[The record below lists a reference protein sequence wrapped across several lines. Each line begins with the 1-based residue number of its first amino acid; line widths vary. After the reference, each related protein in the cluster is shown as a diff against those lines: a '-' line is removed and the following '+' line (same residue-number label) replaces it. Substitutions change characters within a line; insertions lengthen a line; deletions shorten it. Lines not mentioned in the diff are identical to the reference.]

1 VALFYGQRPLNN
13 LAEFLGRVR
22 ARRPRRKHKSA
33 DVFRPSRYHIPFYMK
48 QKRKSKK
55 LLQIYKKLLSAIGPR
70 YWWPADSPF
79 EVIIGAI
86 LTQNTSWKNVEK
98 AIGALKEKNLLDP
111 IRLYSLDEKNL
122 AKTIKSSGF
131 FNIKAKRIKNFME
144 FLFERHQGRLKKMF
158 SENAH
163 SLRETLLKINGIGP
177 ETADSILLYAGEKPF
192 FVVDAYTKR
201 ILSRHNLI
209 SKTAGYDEIQEL
221 FMKNLKN
228 DVHIFNEY
236 HALLVYIGKYF
247 CKRVPICEKCPMK
260 GL

>member
-1 VALFYGQRPLNN
+1 
-13 LAEFLGRVR
+13 
-22 ARRPRRKHKSA
+22 
-33 DVFRPSRYHIPFYMK
+33 MT

-70 YWWPADSPF
+70 HWWPADSPF

-98 AIGALKEKNLLDP
+98 SIEALKEKNLLDP
-111 IRLYSLDEKNL
+111 IRIYSLDEKHL
-122 AKTIKSSGF
+122 AKIIKSSGF
-131 FNIKAKRIKNFME
+131 FNLKAKRIKNFME
-144 FLFERHQGRLKKMF
+144 FLFEHHQGRLKKMF

-163 SLRETLLKINGIGP
+163 SLRETFLKINGIGP

-201 ILSRHNLI
+201 ILLRHNLI

-247 CKRVPICEKCPMK
+247 CKRVPLCEKCPMQ

>member
-1 VALFYGQRPLNN
+1 
-13 LAEFLGRVR
+13 
-22 ARRPRRKHKSA
+22 
-33 DVFRPSRYHIPFYMK
+33 MK

-55 LLQIYKKLLSAIGPR
+55 LLQIYKTLLSAIGPR
-70 YWWPADSPF
+70 HWWPADSPF

-98 AIGALKEKNLLDP
+98 AIEALKEKNLLDP
-111 IRLYSLDEKNL
+111 IRIYNLDEKPL
-122 AKTIKSSGF
+122 AKIIKSSGF
-131 FNIKAKRIKNFME
+131 FNIKAKRIKNFLD
-144 FLFERHQGRLKKMF
+144 FLFEHHQGSLKKMF

-163 SLRETLLKINGIGP
+163 SLRETILKINGIGP

-221 FMKNLKN
+221 FMKNLKKE
-228 DVHIFNEY
+228 VSMFNEY

-247 CKRVPICEKCPMK
+247 CKRAPNCEKCPMK